1 MFEVN
6 LWWIISEF
14 RENGCCKFWKKILTK
29 ILVKMIKNFRFHS
42 VFPYLNEIFVKEIEQ
57 KIGNPNTMISE
68 IRPNILYK
76 EIWQIIIIRLLMF
89 VGFEVQNEHLN
100 LLGPHFV
107 WNQIWLLEVNITI
120 LKRAQWLL
128 EKYLILS
135 ITFKMKQTKAPF

>member
-1 MFEVN
+1 
-6 LWWIISEF
+6 
-14 RENGCCKFWKKILTK
+14 
-29 ILVKMIKNFRFHS
+29 MIKNFRFHS

-57 KIGNPNTMISE
+57 KIGNPNTLISE

-100 LLGPHFV
+100 LLGPHCV
-107 WNQIWLLEVNITI
+107 WDQIWLLEVNITI

-128 EKYLILS
+128 KNI
-135 ITFKMKQTKAPF
+135 